1 MSEPLINQQVIEVLQ
16 DTLHTTEDAEAQ
28 AALWQTLA
36 GVSDMAE
43 RLDYLESQMG
53 AVRWIVRPIAG
64 ATPE

>member
-1 MSEPLINQQVIEVLQ
+1 MSEPLINHRVIEVMQ
-16 DTLHTTEDAEAQ
+16 DLLHSTEDEATQ

-64 ATPE
+64 AAPE